1 MMPVAGALPAVS
13 FGGAH
18 AVTSARIQHSL
29 LLLST
34 DLVADFEILGPE
46 SLK

>member
-18 AVTSARIQHSL
+18 AVTSAPRNSYPT
-29 LLLST
+29 LS
-34 DLVADFEILGPE
+34 VAAVNRFSGGF
-46 SLK
+46 